1 MRTMTT
7 PEYAELA
14 HYYAQC
20 AQNYESVYDK
30 PERQAD
36 LAQLRR
42 QVAETMRGHDVLEL
56 ACGTGYWTAQFAA
69 TANSVLATDI
79 NAELLEIAKTKH
91 LPADKVQFALADAF
105 HLPSDFAQRG
115 FSACFAGFWWSHLK
129 RQDQAGFLADVRDR
143 LGAGSLLV
151 MVDNCYVEGSST
163 PIARTDLDG
172 NTYQLRSLPD
182 GSRVEVL
189 KNFPSDSTLR
199 KKLGPAV
206 RDIRITRLEYFW
218 MLSCRLK

>member
-1 MRTMTT
+1 MTT
-7 PEYAELA
+7 PERADLA
-14 HYYAQC
+14 HYYAQR
-20 AQNYESVYDK
+20 AQSYESIYDK

-36 LAQLRR
+36 LAQLR
-42 QVAETMRGHDVLEL
+42 QLVAETLRGQDVLEL
-56 ACGTGYWTAQFAA
+56 ACGTAYWTAQFAA

-79 NAELLEIAKTKH
+79 NTELLDIAKAKG
-91 LPADKVQFALADAF
+91 LAADKVQFSLADAY
-105 HLPSDFAQRG
+105 HLPSDFAKCG

-129 RQDQAGFLADVRDR
+129 RQDQAGFLAELRDK

-151 MVDNCYVEGSST
+151 MIDNCYVEGSSS
-163 PIARTDLDG
+163 PVARTDLDG
-172 NTYQLRSLPD
+172 NTYQQRRLPD
-182 GSRVEVL
+182 GSRVEVV